1 MIRVVRQGARW
12 GAVLLAVGLLVGPTV
27 VRAADDED
35 DEVTEEEAGPRE
47 VAQIKIEIKLESGRV
62 VKPDD
67 IFTVDYGVENQLAIE
82 AEGSNHEF
90 MLKVDRK
97 GDGEPDEGKKKKGK
111 KGKKKAQVVALTV
124 GYDRDG
130 EAIVAPYT
138 FDAKVKKREVL
149 RIEGGMALAFTITP
163 KVLEGEGG
171 TTTEEEELPPEDTA
185 PPKDKIEIHGDDNDP
200 LGGLE

>member
-12 GAVLLAVGLLVGPTV
+12 GAVLLAMGLLAGPVTAE
-27 VRAADDED
+27 AADDD
-35 DEVTEEEAGPRE
+35 DTEQEQAERE

-67 IFTVDYGVENQLAIE
+67 DFTIDFGVENQLAID
-82 AEGSNHEF
+82 ADGSSHQF
-90 MLKVDRK
+90 MLMVEHKPSK
-97 GDGEPDEGKKKKGK
+97 EGGKKKKGK
-111 KGKKKAQVVALTV
+111 KKEQVVELTV

-138 FDAKVKKREVL
+138 FDAKVDKREVL
-149 RIEGGMALAFTITP
+149 RIEGGMAIAFTITP
-163 KVLEGEGG
+163 KTLAAPGG
-171 TTTEEEELPPEDTA
+171 TPTEEEELPEEPVA
-185 PPKDKIEIHGDDNDP
+185 PPKKKIEITGEDNDP

>member
-1 MIRVVRQGARW
+1 MALMIRVVQGARW
-12 GAVLLAVGLLVGPTV
+12 GAALLALGLLLGPVGV
-27 VRAADDED
+27 SAADGD
-35 DEVTEEEAGPRE
+35 DEAEVEDAEHE

-67 IFTVDYGVENQLAIE
+67 NFTVDFGVENALAVE
-82 AEGSNHEF
+82 ADGSNHQF
-90 MLKVDRK
+90 MLKVERK
-97 GDGEPDEGKKKKGK
+97 KEGKN
-111 KGKKKAQVVALTV
+111 KAKVVALTV

-163 KVLEGEGG
+163 KTIKGDAPQD
-171 TTTEEEELPPEDTA
+171 EEEVPEE
-185 PPKDKIEIHGDDNDP
+185 PKEKNKKILDVCDADDP
-200 LGGLE
+200 LCGAK

>member
-12 GAVLLAVGLLVGPTV
+12 SAVLLALGLLVGPAAV
-27 VRAADDED
+27 AEAADDE
-35 DEVTEEEAGPRE
+35 EVTEEEAERE

-62 VKPDD
+62 VKPEDL
-67 IFTVDYGVENQLAIE
+67 FVVDFGVENELAIQ
-82 AEGSNHEF
+82 AEGSNHQF
-90 MLKVDRK
+90 MLKVDHK
-97 GDGEPDEGKKKKGK
+97 GDQEEGQGKGKKKGK
-111 KGKKKAQVVALTV
+111 KKSKVVELTV

-163 KVLEGEGG
+163 KTIKGEGG
-171 TTTEEEELPPEDTA
+171 TPTEEEELPPEDTA
-185 PPKDKIEIHGDDNDP
+185 PPKDKVEIDGDSDDP

>member
-1 MIRVVRQGARW
+1 MIRVVGARC
-12 GAVLLAVGLLVGPTV
+12 GAALVALALSSSPV
-27 VRAADDED
+27 VVTAAEGDHDPLAEGD
-35 DEVTEEEAGPRE
+35 TETEAEHE

-67 IFTVDYGVENQLAIE
+67 NFTVDFGVENALEVE
-82 AEGSNHEF
+82 AEGSSHQF
-90 MLKVDRK
+90 MLKVERK
-97 GDGEPDEGKKKKGK
+97 KDGKGNKEPTK
-111 KGKKKAQVVALTV
+111 VALTV

-163 KVLEGEGG
+163 KKAAGE
-171 TTTEEEELPPEDTA
+171 TPREEEEVPEEPTEK
-185 PPKDKIEIHGDDNDP
+185 PRDKIEVCKKNDP
-200 LGGLE
+200 LCGV

>member
-12 GAVLLAVGLLVGPTV
+12 GAVLLAMGLLAGPVTAE
-27 VRAADDED
+27 AADED
-35 DEVTEEEAGPRE
+35 DTEQEQAERE

-67 IFTVDYGVENQLAIE
+67 DFTIDFGVENQLAID
-82 AEGSNHEF
+82 ADGSSHQF
-90 MLKVDRK
+90 MLKVEHK
-97 GDGEPDEGKKKKGK
+97 PTPEGSKKKKGK
-111 KGKKKAQVVALTV
+111 NKDQIVALTV

-130 EAIVAPYT
+130 EPIVAPYT

-149 RIEGGMALAFTITP
+149 RIEGGMAIAFTITP
-163 KVLEGEGG
+163 KTLAAPGG
-171 TTTEEEELPPEDTA
+171 TPTDEEELPEEPVE
-185 PPKDKIEIHGDDNDP
+185 PPKKKIEITGEDNDP

>member
-12 GAVLLAVGLLVGPTV
+12 GAVLLAMGLLAGPVTAE
-27 VRAADDED
+27 AADED
-35 DEVTEEEAGPRE
+35 DTEQEQAERE

-67 IFTVDYGVENQLAIE
+67 DFTIDFGVENQLAIDADGSSHQFMLMVE
-82 AEGSNHEF
+82 HKPSTEGST
-90 MLKVDRK
+90 
-97 GDGEPDEGKKKKGK
+97 KKKGK
-111 KGKKKAQVVALTV
+111 KKKEQVVALTV

-149 RIEGGMALAFTITP
+149 RIEGGMAIAFTITP
-163 KVLEGEGG
+163 KTLAAPGG
-171 TTTEEEELPPEDTA
+171 TPTEEEELPEEPVD
-185 PPKDKIEIHGDDNDP
+185 PPKKKIEITGEDNDP

>member
-1 MIRVVRQGARW
+1 MISVEGSRW
-12 GAVLLAVGLLVGPTV
+12 GALLVALGLMLSPIAV
-27 VRAADDED
+27 SAADGD
-35 DEVTEEEAGPRE
+35 DDAQVEAEAE

-67 IFTVDYGVENQLAIE
+67 NFTVDFGVENSLEIQAD
-82 AEGSNHEF
+82 GSNHQF

-97 GDGEPDEGKKKKGK
+97 GDKQQSKE
-111 KGKKKAQVVALTV
+111 VVLTV

-130 EAIVAPYT
+130 EAIVAPYS

-163 KVLEGEGG
+163 KKK
-171 TTTEEEELPPEDTA
+171 TTGATPTEEEEEEVPEE
-185 PPKDKIEIHGDDNDP
+185 PKQKPRDKIGTCDKDDP
-200 LGGLE
+200 LCGVK